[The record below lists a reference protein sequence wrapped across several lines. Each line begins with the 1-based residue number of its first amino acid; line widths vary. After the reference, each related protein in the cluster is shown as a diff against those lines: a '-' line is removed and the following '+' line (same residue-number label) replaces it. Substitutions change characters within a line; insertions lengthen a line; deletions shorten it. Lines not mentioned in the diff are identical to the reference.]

1 MHRPKGELFFF
12 FFFCLLEIFF
22 FKAYSK
28 DTFRLGY
35 KIKHASFFIC
45 QPSTK
50 LFSTDCIF

>member
-1 MHRPKGELFFF
+1 MHRPKGEI
-12 FFFCLLEIFF
+12 FFFCLLETFFF
-22 FKAYSK
+22 FKDYSK
-28 DTFRLGY
+28 NTFKLGY

>member
-1 MHRPKGELFFF
+1 MHRPKGGI

-28 DTFRLGY
+28 DTFKLGY

-50 LFSTDCIF
+50 LFYTDCIF

>member
-1 MHRPKGELFFF
+1 MHRPKGEIFFF
-12 FFFCLLEIFF
+12 FFASLRFF

-28 DTFRLGY
+28 DTFKLGY

-50 LFSTDCIF
+50 LFYTDCIF